1 MVGPRAAG
9 IYARISEDRAGEMLG
24 IKRQLEDCE
33 RYAELKGWPVA
44 VRYIDDDISA
54 CSGKPRP
61 EYGRMLDDIAS
72 GRIDAVVVWHQDRLH
87 RHPKELEEFLET
99 CDRAHLTHLSSVQGE
114 IDLSTHDGRFHAR
127 IMGAVARKESD
138 DKSRRAVRKHLEL
151 AQRGKPPGGLRPYG
165 YTQDRQVVPEEAAIM
180 REATRRLL
188 AGETLMAVATD
199 LNRRGIPTARGAEWS
214 CHVLKHIVINPSNAG
229 HRTLKGR
236 IVGPAVWEPIL
247 TEQESQRVRSLLTDP
262 ARRLNRSARSYLLSS
277 LLRCANCGAK
287 LGARPNHTRPA
298 YACIAGPASRNC
310 GRITILAEPVES
322 FISEAVLYRLD
333 SPALAHALRRRP
345 DRTRDLDDLEQ
356 QIANDQAQLEELA
369 AWWADKKIEGPEY
382 LVARNR
388 IADRL
393 TSSRAR
399 FSQRDTNKS
408 LRVLIDQA
416 ADLRRRW
423 ADLNLHQKRAVITAV
438 LDHVV
443 VSAATTRTKH
453 VDVGRLN
460 PVWRV

>member
-1 MVGPRAAG
+1 MFGPRAAG

-33 RYAELKGWPVA
+33 NLAKLKGWTVTD
-44 VRYIDDDISA
+44 RYCDDDVSA
-54 CSGKPRP
+54 YSGKPRP
-61 EYGRMLDDIAS
+61 QYRRMLDDITAR
-72 GRIDAVVVWHQDRLH
+72 RIDGVLVWHQDRLH
-87 RHPKELEEFLET
+87 RHPKELEEFFDT
-99 CDRAHLTHLSSVQGE
+99 CDNAGLKHLASVQGDV
-114 IDLSTHDGRFHAR
+114 DLSTHDGRFQAR

-138 DKSRRAVRKHLEL
+138 DKSRRATRKHLEL
-151 AQRGKPPGGLRPYG
+151 AERGRPAGGLRPYG
-165 YTQDRQVVPEEAAIM
+165 YTQDRQVIPEEAAIM

-188 AGETLMAVATD
+188 GGETLMAIATD
-199 LNRRGIPTARGAEWS
+199 LNRRGIPTARGAKWS

-236 IVGPAVWEPIL
+236 IVGPAVWEAIL
-247 TEQESQRVRSLLTDP
+247 TDQDSQRVRTLLTDP
-262 ARRLNRSARSYLLSS
+262 ARRLNRTARTYLLSS
-277 LLRCANCGAK
+277 LLRCGICGGK

-310 GRITILAEPVES
+310 GRITILAEAVES

-333 SPALAHALRRRP
+333 SPALARALTKQP
-345 DRTRDLDDLEQ
+345 DRSRELDDLEQ
-356 QIANDQAQLEELA
+356 QIAIDQAQLEELITF
-369 AWWADKKIEGPEY
+369 WTDKKIETAEY
-382 LVARNR
+382 FVARKR

-393 TSSRAR
+393 GSSKAR
-399 FSQRDTNKS
+399 FGQLDNNKS
-408 LRVLIDQA
+408 LRALIGQA

-423 ADLNLHQKRAVITAV
+423 AELNLHQKRAVITAV

-443 VSAATTRTKH
+443 VSRATARRKP

-460 PVWRV
+460 PVWRI